1 MTSGPKPADRR
12 PVRTALTMLG
22 VVLGVGTVVAVLGM
36 TASATGQ
43 ISERFNALTAT
54 EVTVSQPGD
63 ARPEDLT
70 STGSLFPRDADAR
83 AARVNGVRSAGT
95 YSALS
100 AERVGDITG
109 VPLPGAPSQQ
119 LPVIAAS
126 AGTLPA
132 LRADVRAGRLYDAA
146 LEDRAEPVAVL
157 GSGAARRLGISGLDG
172 QPVVFVGGTPL
183 TVIGIVDDVERKSEV
198 LASVIVPSG
207 TALHLWGPPGKR
219 DEPARMIVDTELGA
233 ADDVAAQL
241 PLALRPDRPDVLR
254 ATAPPRPHTLRN
266 DIATDLN
273 SLFLLLA
280 GVSLAIGTVGIANT
294 TLIAVLERTSE
305 IGLRGRARSQAPP
318 CDGAVPRGE
327 RADRNR
333 GRPDRHRRR
342 CHHRHRGRPRAALD
356 ARPAQ
361 RDSPARSADR
371 HGHRPRRRRLSGP
384 ARRPHRA
391 RGRVQALKRPRQAGP
406 AVRRPPSPGRGR
418 HPRRP
423 PALDHPATG
432 SPGHRVT
439 GSPGHRGTR
448 HVLRRVR
455 STECPAPE
463 GAARHLGPAT
473 AGAHGLP
480 SLP

>member
-1 MTSGPKPADRR
+1 M
-12 PVRTALTMLG
+12 
-22 VVLGVGTVVAVLGM
+22 
-36 TASATGQ
+36 
-43 ISERFNALTAT
+43 
-54 EVTVSQPGD
+54 TVSQPGD

-172 QPVVFVGGTPL
+172 QRVVFVGGTPL

-305 IGLRGRARSQAPP
+305 IGLRRAL
-318 CDGAVPRGE
+318 GA
-327 RADRNR
+327 
-333 GRPDRHRRR
+333 RRR
-342 CHHRHRGRPRAALD
+342 HVTAQFLAESALTGTVGGLIGTAAGVTTVTAVALVQHWTPVLPSAIPLLAPLIGTVTGLAAGTYPALRAARIEPVD
-356 ARPAQ
+356 AF
-361 RDSPARSADR
+361 R
-371 HGHRPRRRRLSGP
+371 H
-384 ARRPHRA
+384 
-391 RGRVQALKRPRQAGP
+391 
-406 AVRRPPSPGRGR
+406 
-418 HPRRP
+418 
-423 PALDHPATG
+423 
-432 SPGHRVT
+432 
-439 GSPGHRGTR
+439 
-448 HVLRRVR
+448 
-455 STECPAPE
+455 
-463 GAARHLGPAT
+463 
-473 AGAHGLP
+473 
-480 SLP
+480 